1 MAFAY
6 AEGRADHV
14 VMEAQGVKPGQW
26 RTFELV
32 MDRRLRAVQ
41 VSVDDRQVFGAVS
54 SVVDGEEPRLG
65 QELAM
70 SVDPR
75 GVGASVCRDLLGR

>member
-1 MAFAY
+1 
-6 AEGRADHV
+6 ADHV
-14 VMEAQGVKPGQW
+14 VMDAQGVKPGQW

-32 MDRRLRAVQ
+32 MDRRLRAVKI
-41 VSVDDRQVFGAVS
+41 SVDELKLIYSVS